1 MDNKI
6 KKFIYFYRE
15 FEFRFL
21 RNEVEEV
28 DQFRDKW
35 VELMDLA
42 D

>member
-6 KKFIYFYRE
+6 KEFFYFYRE
-15 FEFRFL
+15 FELRFL

>member
-6 KKFIYFYRE
+6 KEFIYLYRE

-35 VELMDLA
+35 VELMDLV

>member
-6 KKFIYFYRE
+6 KEFIYFYRE
-15 FEFRFL
+15 FELRFL